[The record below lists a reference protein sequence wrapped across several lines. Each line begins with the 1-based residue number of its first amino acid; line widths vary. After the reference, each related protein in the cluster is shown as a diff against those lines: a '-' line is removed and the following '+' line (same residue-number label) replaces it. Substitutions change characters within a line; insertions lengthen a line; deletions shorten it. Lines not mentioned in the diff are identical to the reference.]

1 MAATRTIDAD
11 YTFYAPTFEIE
22 VEGQD
27 LSDSVVRDVK
37 EVTYHDSLE
46 ELDYF
51 EFTLHDWDEFQQ
63 RPRYSS
69 PYDENGS
76 LITLPGGENVPVFD
90 PGSKV
95 TLRMGYQDSA
105 LVTMLNGTIVTV
117 SPSFPSSGTPS
128 LQLRAL
134 NPLYTL
140 QKQQATMSFE
150 NKKDSEIAQE
160 IGQQLG
166 IEVEIPSGQIQSE
179 TPYEFMSFA
188 NQYPIVFLMGRARR
202 LGYDLYIN
210 QPDDGTDPTLFF
222 GRSDATTP
230 SYELRWKRDLV
241 EFTPQVKTRGQV
253 TRVIVRGW
261 RPGAQSDERRITG
274 TATWADANLDLPDP
288 QLLETIDSALQE
300 YEEEVVNDPIDNQ
313 AEADAK
319 ALGILQKKL
328 QDLITGRGTTLGVPE
343 VRAGRL
349 VAITGIGQRYSALYR
364 VTEST
369 HKINDNGYTTQF
381 TARLEG
387 TL

>member
-1 MAATRTIDAD
+1 MAATQIVDAG

-22 VEGQD
+22 VEGQN
-27 LSDSVVRDVK
+27 LSQSVVRDVK

-76 LITLPGGENVPVFD
+76 LVTLPDGTDVPVFD
-90 PGSKV
+90 PGAQII
-95 TLRMGYQDSA
+95 LRMGYQDSD
-105 LVTMLNGTIVTV
+105 LVTMLKGTIVTV
-117 SPSFPSSGTPS
+117 SPSFPTTGMPS
-128 LQLRAL
+128 LTMRAL

-160 IGQQLG
+160 IGQEIG
-166 IEVEIPSGQIQSE
+166 IDVEIPSGQAQNE

-210 QPDDGTDPTLFF
+210 QPDDGSDPTLFF
-222 GRSDATTP
+222 GRGETTSP
-230 SYELRWKRDLV
+230 SYELRWKRDLM

-274 TATWADANLDLPDP
+274 TATFADANLDLPDP
-288 QLLETIDSALQE
+288 KLLEAIDAALQE
-300 YEEEVVNDPIDNQ
+300 YEEEVINDPIDNQ

-328 QDLITGRGTTLGVPE
+328 QDLITGRGTTVGVPE
-343 VRAGRL
+343 IRAGRL
-349 VAITGIGQRYSALYR
+349 IAITGIGHRYSARYR

-369 HKINDNGYTTQF
+369 HKINDNG
-381 TARLEG
+381 
-387 TL
+387 